1 MNKLRNKELDV
12 DFIGDQKPLTQ
23 AEHEQISTFIRSRRT
38 LLAKKKQP
46 IRKRINRS
54 RVTA

>member
-38 LLAKKKQP
+38 LLTKKKQP